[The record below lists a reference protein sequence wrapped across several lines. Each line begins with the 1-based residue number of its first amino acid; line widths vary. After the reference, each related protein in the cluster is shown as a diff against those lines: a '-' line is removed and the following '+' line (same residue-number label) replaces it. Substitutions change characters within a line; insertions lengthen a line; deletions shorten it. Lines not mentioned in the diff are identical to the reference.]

1 MNLDIPVFG
10 MVKDDY
16 HKTRALCTETE
27 EINIS
32 REQAVFMLLY
42 RIQEEVH
49 RFTVSRMEGAKR
61 KTLKTSSLEKI
72 PGIGPVKAKALLKHF
87 GTLGAVR
94 EAGTA
99 LLATAK
105 GISQRDA
112 EAVYRYYHENDDE

>member
-1 MNLDIPVFG
+1 
-10 MVKDDY
+10 
-16 HKTRALCTETE
+16 
-27 EINIS
+27 
-32 REQAVFMLLY
+32 
-42 RIQEEVH
+42 
-49 RFTVSRMEGAKR
+49 MEGAKR

-94 EAGTA
+94 EASVD

-105 GISQRDA
+105 GVSQKDA